1 MFHDERLTP
10 YLARHHTSR
19 FPRRTRALDADHL
32 KILVDH
38 EEAAFDGRRGYHLPL
53 SSPSLENS
61 LLDHSIDNS
70 ESTRFDDVALGK
82 KGIIAAHNAPIR
94 PP

>member
-1 MFHDERLTP
+1 MLTP

-19 FPRRTRALDADHL
+19 SPRRTRALDADHL

-38 EEAAFDGRRGYHLPL
+38 EEAALGGRRGHHLPL
-53 SSPSLENS
+53 STPSLKNS

-70 ESTRFDDVALGK
+70 DSTRFDDGALCK
-82 KGIIAAHNAPIR
+82 KVLLQLIMR
-94 PP
+94 R